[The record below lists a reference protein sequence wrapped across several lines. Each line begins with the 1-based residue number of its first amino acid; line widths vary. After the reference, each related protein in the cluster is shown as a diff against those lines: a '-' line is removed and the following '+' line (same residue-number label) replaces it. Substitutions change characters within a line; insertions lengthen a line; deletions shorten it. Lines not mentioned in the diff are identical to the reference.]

1 MLEDPPKLSGH
12 LRRAQRHGVL
22 LLLVGLTCLL
32 GVVRAG
38 GGQKARTGVA
48 LPSEGS
54 VKSVEKDHL
63 LDHLLQGQCDQSF
76 IQITLEG

>member
-1 MLEDPPKLSGH
+1 M
-12 LRRAQRHGVL
+12 
-22 LLLVGLTCLL
+22 
-32 GVVRAG
+32 VRDG

-54 VKSVEKDHL
+54 VKSIEKDHL
-63 LDHLLQGQCDQSF
+63 LDLLLQGQCDQSF